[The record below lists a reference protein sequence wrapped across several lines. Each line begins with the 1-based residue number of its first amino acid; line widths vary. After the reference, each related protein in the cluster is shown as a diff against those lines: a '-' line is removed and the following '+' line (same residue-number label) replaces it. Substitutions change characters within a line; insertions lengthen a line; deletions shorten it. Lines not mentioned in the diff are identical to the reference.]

1 MEKILTPEFRVSFP
15 NVFTPKSFQGKP
27 PKYSI
32 TMLFQKDADLT
43 KLQDLVDK
51 AIEERWPDINTR
63 PKKLRSPFRDGDTE
77 KAHIEGYQNTIF
89 ATASAKESPDRK
101 KPGVVD
107 THNVHEPI
115 MEGSFYAG
123 CYAKAT
129 ITVYA
134 YPRISQEDSGNRGV
148 AFGLQNIMKTR
159 DGTPF
164 DGTSS
169 AEVDFA
175 EFKTDITKGNI
186 DMPEVVGT
194 KTMFD

>member
-15 NVFTPKSFQGKP
+15 NVFTPKSFEGKP

-32 TMLFQKDADLT
+32 IMLFQKDADLT

-51 AIEERWPDINTR
+51 AIEERWPNINTR
-63 PKKLRSPFRDGDTE
+63 PKNLRSPFRDGDTE

-89 ATASAKESPDRK
+89 ASASSSKR

-115 MEGSFYAG
+115 MEEEFYAG
-123 CYAKAT
+123 CYAKASL
-129 ITVYA
+129 TVYA
-134 YPRISQEDSGNRGV
+134 YPKETTKDLGNRGV
-148 AFGLQNIMKTR
+148 SFGLQNIMKTR